1 MVQYEITVNFTA
13 RVSEFFDVD
22 SKKFILEF
30 PVPASHSE
38 IEEKIF
44 EKVPDQCVGY
54 YEYKEIVTILPGDI
68 VWVTF
73 HGRDGSFAIMK
84 EVTSVDT
91 AKGTFTV
98 PLTEYD
104 LQQILSN
111 LDSNTFASYRNKNKI
126 VFSLS
131 DCTEIARKKYK
142 ATVKLATASDI
153 EYYNEGLER
162 EEIARNINKIL
173 MDYFE
178 DGYHYNRYIH
188 TTEELKY
195 FLTALQTFVKKYVE

>member
-1 MVQYEITVNFTA
+1 MVQYEVTVNFT
-13 RVSEFFDVD
+13 SGFFEFFGID
-22 SKKFILEF
+22 SKNVILEF
-30 PVPASHSE
+30 PAPASCSE
-38 IEEKIF
+38 IEKKIF
-44 EKVPDQCVGY
+44 EKVPDQCVNC

-73 HGRDGSFAIMK
+73 HDRHGSFSIMK
-84 EVTSVDT
+84 EVSTVCVGE
-91 AKGTFTV
+91 GTCTV
-98 PLTEYD
+98 PITEHD
-104 LQQILSN
+104 IQHLSDN
-111 LDSNTFASYRNKNKI
+111 LDSKTFASYRNKNKI

-178 DGYHYNRYIH
+178 DGYHYNQYIH
-188 TTEELKY
+188 TTEELKN

>member
-1 MVQYEITVNFTA
+1 MVQYEVTVNFTA
-13 RVSEFFDVD
+13 RVSEFFNVD
-22 SKKFILEF
+22 SRKFILEF
-30 PVPASHSE
+30 HAPASGSE
-38 IEEKIF
+38 IEKKIF
-44 EKVPDQCVGY
+44 EKVPDQCVDY

-73 HGRDGSFAIMK
+73 HGRDGSFSIMK
-84 EVTSVDT
+84 EVSTVCVGE
-91 AKGTFTV
+91 GTCTV
-98 PLTEYD
+98 PITEHD
-104 LQQILSN
+104 IQLLGDN
-111 LDSNTFASYRNKNKI
+111 LVSKIFASYRNKNKI

-131 DCTEIARKKYK
+131 DCTEIARRKYK

-153 EYYNEGLER
+153 EYYKEGLER

-178 DGYHYNRYIH
+178 DGYHYNQYIH
-188 TTEELKY
+188 TTEELKN

>member
-1 MVQYEITVNFTA
+1 MVQYEVTVNFTA
-13 RVSEFFDVD
+13 GISEFFNVD
-22 SKKFILEF
+22 SRKFILEF
-30 PVPASHSE
+30 PAPASCSE
-38 IEEKIF
+38 IEKKIF
-44 EKVPDQCVGY
+44 EKVPEQCIGY

-73 HGRDGSFAIMK
+73 HYRDGSFSIMK
-84 EVTSVDT
+84 EVSTVCVGE
-91 AKGTFTV
+91 GTCTV
-98 PLTEYD
+98 PITEHD
-104 LQQILSN
+104 IQHLSNN
-111 LDSNTFASYRNKNKI
+111 LDSKTFASYRNKNKI

-153 EYYNEGLER
+153 EYYKEGLER

-178 DGYHYNRYIH
+178 DGYHYNQYIH
-188 TTEELKY
+188 TTEELKN